1 MPPFLLT
8 WFLCYVII
16 KEKERRKN
24 IGRKE
29 TVQC

>member
-16 KEKERRKN
+16 KEKERRKTFGKTKT
-24 IGRKE
+24 I
-29 TVQC
+29 